1 MKQWASLVGLL
12 ASLGFWSIAWG
23 KAVSQKPQ
31 PAVSE
36 PVPVLKSQLMGSD
49 EDKAADAAQK
59 LALSSDAKALDTLLD
74 ALALGA
80 PPKRAAAI
88 LGALAGKKDART
100 LDVLRH
106 FAKNRNAEL
115 RKKALIALGAVP
127 DPKVVPVLLDSLSDS
142 VEEVRAAGAKALG
155 DRREKSAETKLI
167 QLLKRRDQAA
177 AGALAQLGT
186 PDLAHRI
193 AEMLGDVPD
202 PLLCATLGEMLKRP
216 DFGPEN
222 IRVELVK
229 TLAKVPG
236 LDSTTTL
243 IEYVAATEKD
253 KQRPSRMEAQKIIDQ
268 RSKQ

>member
-1 MKQWASLVGLL
+1 MKQWVLVGLL
-12 ASLGFWSIAWG
+12 ASNGAWA

-31 PAVSE
+31 PATSE
-36 PVPVLKSQLMGSD
+36 PVPVLKAQLMGSD
-49 EDKAADAAQK
+49 EDKAAEAAGK
-59 LALSSDAKALDTLLD
+59 LALASDPKAADVLLD

-88 LGALAGKKDART
+88 LGALAGRKDPRT
-100 LDVLRH
+100 VDVLKH
-106 FAKNRNAEL
+106 FAKNRNPEV
-115 RKKALIALGAVP
+115 RKKALQALGAVP
-127 DPKVVPVLLDSLSDS
+127 DAKVVPVLIDALSDS
-142 VEEVRAAGAKALG
+142 VEEVRAASAKALG
-155 DRREKSAETKLI
+155 DRHEKSAEAKLI

-177 AGALAQLGT
+177 AAALAQLGT

-193 AEMLGDVPD
+193 AEMLGDIPD
-202 PLLCATLGEMLKRP
+202 GLLCTTLGDMLKRP

-268 RSKQ
+268 RSSQ